1 MPRRLPVRPAKIIG
15 NMFVLLVV
23 VVMGLIY
30 YANVFLIWGPQ
41 AVQNLDSNKFK
52 CKPRHSNFLQTTSRF
67 LLCSP
72 FFTFSST
79 CLSGPSFKQ

>member
-41 AVQNLDSNKFK
+41 AVQNADSSKFK
-52 CKPRHSNFLQTTSRF
+52 CKRSLPHPLQTISKCSLY
-67 LLCSP
+67 LLFS
-72 FFTFSST
+72 TFSSS
-79 CLSGPSFKQ
+79 CWFGRLSRR

>member
-30 YANVFLIWGPQ
+30 YANVFLIWGPL
-41 AVQNLDSNKFK
+41 AVQNADSNRFE
-52 CKPRHSNFLQTTSRF
+52 CKSHLPHIL
-67 LLCSP
+67 
-72 FFTFSST
+72 
-79 CLSGPSFKQ
+79 

>member
-41 AVQNLDSNKFK
+41 AVQNSDSNKFK
-52 CKPRHSNFLQTTSRF
+52 CKPHLPYLLQTTSRF
-67 LLCSP
+67 LRCSP
-72 FFTFSST
+72 FSTFSLL
-79 CLSGPSFKQ
+79 CLSGHLSRQ

>member
-30 YANVFLIWGPQ
+30 YANVFLIWGP
-41 AVQNLDSNKFK
+41 
-52 CKPRHSNFLQTTSRF
+52 
-67 LLCSP
+67 
-72 FFTFSST
+72 
-79 CLSGPSFKQ
+79 